1 MFFKFYGRVK
11 NDRFVGHSSIKTHK
25 WNALYWKSNW
35 LQKLKEREQSE
46 LFKSCN
52 IESASN
58 FVFVSRKFLLAIE
71 NQWPLDLTNSYHD
84 LFQRQTRQKNEGKAD
99 FLPHALSFAWH
110 RLPGPKLGKIKERW
124 KNLYRELKSLHYHN
138 VTHRSEKY

>member
-25 WNALYWKSNW
+25 RNALYWKSNW

-58 FVFVSRKFLLAIE
+58 FVFVSWKFLLGIE
-71 NQWPLDLTNSYHD
+71 NQSPLDLIESYHG
-84 LFQRQTRQKNEGKAD
+84 LFQRQTRKKMRGKQIFSHMLFRSSLPEGLVQATGFQAWKNKRAQKELIPRIKR
-99 FLPHALSFAWH
+99 LALS
-110 RLPGPKLGKIKERW
+110 
-124 KNLYRELKSLHYHN
+124 
-138 VTHRSEKY
+138 

>member
-71 NQWPLDLTNSYHD
+71 NQWPLDLTDSYHD
-84 LFQRQTRQKNEGKAD
+84 LFQRQTRQKNEGKAV
-99 FLPHALSFAWH
+99 FSHMLFRSSPPKGLAQATGSQAWKNKRALKEFIPRIKKLALS
-110 RLPGPKLGKIKERW
+110 
-124 KNLYRELKSLHYHN
+124 
-138 VTHRSEKY
+138 